1 MLDDTDHET
10 GVNGARTSETDLHLH
25 PFPKIAKKALEAK
38 LKRTNSDSNRL
49 QNKQVCNVA
58 KQLPLWS
65 DGLRCLPN
73 EIAHSALFNAK
84 NRRQAREYLRQSNI
98 AVIGEGKISFT
109 GEELR
114 QDDET
119 VWLQLLH
126 LAKECPLGSTVK
138 FTPYSLCKAVGWS
151 IDGRSYERLRQSLG
165 RMQATS
171 LSIYSERLKEGVSL
185 SMIPLFKWR
194 DENGMAL
201 SQYQVKVAPE
211 LLALFGDVHYT
222 KLEWSQRC
230 ALPDGMATWL
240 HSYYASHSKPYAV
253 KIGTLKRGA
262 GITTENLAS
271 LRQLIERA
279 LTKLVD
285 VGFLESWQIMGEL
298 VHVKRRLKLK

>member
-1 MLDDTDHET
+1 MLDETDLGS
-10 GVNGARTSETDLHLH
+10 GVNGSLNGDSNLHLH

-38 LKRTNSDSNRL
+38 LRKPNGDSKQL
-49 QNKQVCNVA
+49 QNKQVGNVA
-58 KQLPLWS
+58 KQLPLWG

-73 EIAHSALFNAK
+73 EIVRSALFNAK

-98 AVIGEGKISFT
+98 AVIGEGKITFT

-126 LAKECPLGSTVK
+126 LAKECPLGNTIN
-138 FTPYSLCKAVGWS
+138 FTPYSLCKAIGWS

-171 LSIYSERLKEGVSL
+171 LSVYSQRLKEGVSL
-185 SMIPLFKWR
+185 SMIPMFKWR
-194 DENGMAL
+194 DEAGIAL

-240 HSYYASHSKPYAV
+240 HSYYASHNKPYAV

-262 GITTENLAS
+262 GITTESLAS

-285 VGFLESWQIMGEL
+285 VGFLESWQIIGEL
-298 VHVKRRLKLK
+298 VSVKRKHILK